1 MRNLR
6 YELLTKVICNFL
18 KVLEDVEKKKLPKG
32 TIELENKEER
42 KKLYEEANQKK
53 QMTVLKKL
61 AGKLL
66 DLKNRFKNNKRINQS
81 VEYKNIERVLKD
93 QTISD
98 ENSETN
104 YMKSSKKK

>member
-1 MRNLR
+1 
-6 YELLTKVICNFL
+6 
-18 KVLEDVEKKKLPKG
+18 VLEDVEKKKLPKG